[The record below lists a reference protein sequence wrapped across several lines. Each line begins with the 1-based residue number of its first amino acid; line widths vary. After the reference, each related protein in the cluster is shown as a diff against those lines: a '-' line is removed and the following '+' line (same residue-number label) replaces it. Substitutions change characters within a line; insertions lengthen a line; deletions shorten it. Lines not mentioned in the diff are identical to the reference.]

1 MKLFLCYSS
10 INKSYRVYNCK
21 TLVVEKSMHV
31 VFDESSPFYL
41 KNEKENGID
50 VIFDGLI
57 QNKNQNDTAIKDD
70 QREDPSMMIKQL
82 I

>member
-1 MKLFLCYSS
+1 
-10 INKSYRVYNCK
+10 
-21 TLVVEKSMHV
+21 MHV

-50 VIFDGLI
+50 VIFYGLI

-70 QREDPSMMIKQL
+70 
-82 I
+82 